1 MAGEFQAGSIVGKL
15 TLDRT
20 KWNASVAGVKT
31 QTKSMGN
38 WVKQNSAQFKKLG
51 LAITAVGAV
60 AAVTFTKMVKKYME
74 TGDWIDKMS
83 KRTGFSATALS
94 ELAYAADITG
104 ANLDLLEKGVRRMSR
119 TVVEAGEG
127 LESYLRA
134 FRIIGL
140 ELKDLQGL
148 NPEEQFMKI
157 GKAIGN
163 LSDETEKAAVAQM
176 IFGRAGTM
184 LIPLF
189 KEGEEGIEKLRKEAH
204 RLGIVFDTKAAKE
217 AADFKDSLTALKGA
231 FNGLGKAIVKD
242 IVPKLTHMANHFT
255 DVFVN
260 VRGNTK
266 TFAEGILGFFKI
278 IVQGIGGLMMAW
290 TGLKAGVFKVSA
302 YVAGQ
307 LEKFLYAVTAQL
319 VVLEKIPIIGKKI
332 VPITNAVHETLK
344 AVTAITQGY
353 NEEGEKQI
361 DVLTD
366 QATFIE
372 NLIKALNDGAEAF
385 KNFVAESS
393 KTTEEIVKTALP
405 AARDMWGELM
415 KLSKGYEVSAYA
427 ADWAGESTKKMQE
440 KQTAALQEWAMALQG
455 GLAGV
460 MNAIK
465 QIVIGEFL
473 KSLATSKL
481 PFLAKLALAAVTV
494 GIVETAFASF
504 MKTTQ
509 GRALGGRVKE
519 GEPYTVG
526 ERGRELFVPERP
538 GVIIPHRELPSS
550 QSTVSQPI
558 SFTIIV
564 PDQLDPYSA
573 QRITRNQ
580 IIPQILD
587 ALSSNQYVKDFR
599 EKLKVK

>member
-1 MAGEFQAGSIVGKL
+1 MAGEFQAGSVVGKL
-15 TLDRT
+15 TLDR
-20 KWNASVAGVKT
+20 KQWNAAIKGVKT

-83 KRTGFSATALS
+83 KRTGISATTLS

-119 TVVEAGEG
+119 TIVEAGEG

-134 FRIIGL
+134 FRLIGL

-148 NPEEQFMKI
+148 NPEEQFLKI
-157 GKAIGN
+157 GKAIGK

-189 KEGEEGIEKLRKEAH
+189 KEGEEGMEKLREEAH
-204 RLGIVFDTKAAKE
+204 RLGIVFDAEGAAR
-217 AADFKDSLTALKGA
+217 AAEFKDSMTGLKGA
-231 FNGLGKAIVKD
+231 FQGLGFAIVKD
-242 IVPKLTHMANHFT
+242 IIPILTRMAKHFT

-260 VRGNTK
+260 VRDNTQ

-278 IVQGIGGLMMAW
+278 LAQGIEGLMLAW
-290 TGLKAGVFKVSA
+290 SGFKALVFKIA
-302 YVAGQ
+302 EYAGKVMKAQ
-307 LEKFLYAVTAQL
+307 IDIMTAPL
-319 VVLEKIPIIGKKI
+319 KLLEKIPGKIGEPARLMLKQI
-332 VPITNAVHETLK
+332 GNLTGTLTTITD
-344 AVTAITQGY
+344 GY
-353 NEEGEKQI
+353 NKAADDEVNKM
-361 DVLTD
+361 
-366 QATFIE
+366 A
-372 NLIKALNDGAEAF
+372 NLIEKYDAF
-385 KNFVAESS
+385 VNMLKNATDELKNFTAESIATS
-393 KTTEEIVKTALP
+393 ETIVATSLP
-405 AARDMWGELM
+405 AARDLWGELM
-415 KLSKGYEVSAYA
+415 KLGDTTEDVT
-427 ADWAGESTKKMQE
+427 ESSGDNMKKMQE
-440 KQTAALQEWAMALQG
+440 DQVAALETWAAALQG

-460 MNAIK
+460 MSAIK

-481 PFLAKLALAAVTV
+481 PFLAKLALTAVTV
-494 GIVETAFASF
+494 GIVEAAFAGF
-504 MKTTQ
+504 MKGAQ
-509 GRALGGRVKE
+509 GRALGGSVKE
-519 GEPYTVG
+519 GDPYTVG
-526 ERGRELFVPERP
+526 ERGRELFVPERS
-538 GVIIPHRELPSS
+538 GVIVPNRELPLT
-550 QSTVSQPI
+550 QPTVSQPI

-580 IIPQILD
+580 VIPQILD
-587 ALSSNQYVKDFR
+587 ALRSKQYVTEFR
-599 EKLKVK
+599 EELGVK